1 MLTDLTRP
9 MYTDLTRPIIYRL
22 LLAAVL
28 GGIVGLEREI
38 RRKPAGLRTN
48 MFICMG
54 SALFT
59 LLSEEIAERFGDA
72 SSTRIVS
79 NLIPGIGFIGAGAI
93 IRERGS
99 VVGLTTAATIFMV
112 ASIGMAVGA
121 GLIVTAIFTTL
132 VILAALVV
140 LGWAEDRFSL
150 KTRLMT
156 FRLTTAQ
163 MEPVM
168 AGAHQVLT
176 EMKVGMQ
183 HFQVFRVGAEYVMEF
198 DADVSYSQERQLFG
212 KLSALDARC
221 EVVPL
226 GTERE

>member
-1 MLTDLTRP
+1 MHTDLTRA
-9 MYTDLTRPIIYRL
+9 IIYRL

-59 LLSEEIAERFGDA
+59 LLSGEIAQRFGDA
-72 SSTRIVS
+72 TSTRIVS

-93 IRERGS
+93 IRERGT

-121 GLIVTAIFTTL
+121 GLAVTGIFTTL
-132 VILAALVV
+132 VILAALIV
-140 LGWAEDRFSL
+140 LGWVEDRFSL
-150 KTRLMT
+150 KTRLLT
-156 FRLTTAQ
+156 FRLTTSH
-163 MEPVM
+163 MEEVM
-168 AGAHQVLT
+168 AGTHQVLA

-183 HFQVFRVGAEYVMEF
+183 HFQVFRVGAEYVLEF
-198 DADVSYSQERQLFG
+198 DADVSYSQERQIVG
-212 KLSALDARC
+212 KLSALEARC

-226 GTERE
+226 STERE

>member
-1 MLTDLTRP
+1 MHTDLTV
-9 MYTDLTRPIIYRL
+9 TIIARL
-22 LLAAVL
+22 LLAAAL
-28 GGIVGLEREI
+28 GGIVGLEREL

-59 LLSEEIAERFGDA
+59 LLSDEISQRFGDT
-72 SSTRIVS
+72 SHTRIVS

-99 VVGLTTAATIFMV
+99 VVGLTTAATIFV
-112 ASIGMAVGA
+112 IASVGMAVGA
-121 GLIVTAIFTTL
+121 GLYLTAVFTGVLILLALTL
-132 VILAALVV
+132 
-140 LGWAEDRFSL
+140 LGWIEDRFSL

-156 FRLTTAQ
+156 FRLTTGRL
-163 MEPVM
+163 EDVM
-168 AGAHQVLT
+168 ARTHQILS

-183 HFQVFRVGAEYVMEF
+183 HFQVFRIGAEFVMEF
-198 DADVSYSQERQLFG
+198 DADVSHTQQHEIIGQ
-212 KLSALDARC
+212 LSALDARC

-226 GTERE
+226 DTQRE

>member
-1 MLTDLTRP
+1 MQTDLTRA
-9 MYTDLTRPIIYRL
+9 IIYRL

-59 LLSEEIAERFGDA
+59 LLSEEISQRFGDP
-72 SSTRIVS
+72 SHTRIVS

-93 IRERGS
+93 IRERGT

-121 GLIVTAIFTTL
+121 GLLVTSVFTAL
-132 VILAALVV
+132 VILAALVL

-156 FRLTTAQ
+156 FRLTTSNL
-163 MEPVM
+163 EDTM
-168 AGAHQVLT
+168 ARSNQVLT
-176 EMKVGMQ
+176 QMKVGMQ
-183 HFQVFRVGAEYVMEF
+183 HFQVFRVGSEYVMEF
-198 DADVSYSQERQLFG
+198 DADVSHTQQDQIMG
-212 KLSALDARC
+212 KLCQLEARC

-226 GTERE
+226 DNQRE